1 MMRIGK
7 ILTLATA
14 MAIPLVASVPVASAA
29 TASYVTR
36 GQYVEQLLQ
45 AVGITPLSSTAQD
58 FSDVPPG
65 SPYFGYV
72 EAAYHAG
79 ITTGLVAPSGGRMG
93 VFGVSQDLNRAEAAA
108 FDLRAYDQGVASYV
122 QSAPAD
128 LTTVNDTA
136 FMMTAGMPQALRN
149 DVFAAVDIGLM
160 RGLAD
165 GTFGATQSL
174 TNAQTAHL
182 VAQIKALEATG
193 GPYNWRWIVAAN
205 SGLAETSSAN
215 AMNFLADA
223 VAGKPFSAVTNY
235 IDPSDAA
242 TLETAYAQIAKGAA
256 GYFNGGYDAG
266 TANAAIKIVG
276 GAFAAGVPISGGGW
290 HGSTSVFVEA
300 VSNSTGKPNSVSGN
314 SPYLRLLDA
323 VTTNSDGLVSQ
334 AGSQV
339 SAGANATVSN
349 GEPVAGVTMYLLG
362 GIPAVYSNSENAAA
376 VVGGLG
382 LAQTAGQ

>member
-93 VFGVSQDLNRAEAAA
+93 VFGLSQDLNRAEAAA
-108 FDLRAYDQGVASYV
+108 FDLRAYDSGVASYV

-136 FMMTAGMPQALRN
+136 FMMTAGVPQALRN

-165 GTFGATQSL
+165 GTFGATQDL

-182 VAQIKALEATG
+182 IAQLKALAATG

-205 SGLAETSSAN
+205 SNLAETSSAN

-223 VAGKPFSAVTNY
+223 VAGRPFSAVTNY

-242 TLETAYAQIAKGAA
+242 TLETEYGEIAKSAA
-256 GYFNGGYDAG
+256 GYFNGGTEG
-266 TANAAIKIVG
+266 TANATIKIVG
-276 GAFAAGVPISGGGW
+276 GGFVVGQPTSDGGW
-290 HGSTSVFVEA
+290 HGVAVIIVEA
-300 VSNSTGKPNSVSGN
+300 VSSATGKPNSVNGN
-314 SPYLRLLDA
+314 SPYIKLLAPLNTDA
-323 VTTNSDGLVSQ
+323 NGLVVQ
-334 AGSQV
+334 AYPPV
-339 SAGANATVSN
+339 SSSSISTVSP
-349 GEPVAGVTMYLLG
+349 GESVAGVTMYYLAG
-362 GIPAVYSNSENAAA
+362 PEDIYSNSENAAA

>member
-1 MMRIGK
+1 MVHIGK
-7 ILTLATA
+7 ILTLAA
-14 MAIPLVASVPVASAA
+14 AVAFPLVASAPVASAA
-29 TASYVTR
+29 TPAYVTR
-36 GQYVEQLLQ
+36 GQYVEELLT
-45 AVGITPLSSTAQD
+45 AVGVQPLDATAQN
-58 FSDVPPG
+58 FSDVPP
-65 SPYFGYV
+65 SSSYFGYI

-79 ITTGLVAPSGGRMG
+79 ITTGMTAPSNGKMG
-93 VFGVSQDLNRAEAAA
+93 VFGVNQFLNRAEAAA
-108 FDLRAYDQGVASYV
+108 FDLRAYDGGVASYV
-122 QSAPAD
+122 QSAPAN

-136 FMMTAGMPQALRN
+136 FMMTGGVPQALRN

-165 GTFGATQSL
+165 GTFGAAQDL
-174 TNAQTAHL
+174 TNAQTTHL
-182 VAQIKALEATG
+182 IAQLKALEATG
-193 GPYNWRWIVAAN
+193 GSYNWRWIVAAN
-205 SGLAETSSAN
+205 GGLAEKSSAN

-223 VAGKPFSAVTNY
+223 VAGRPFSAVTSY
-235 IDPSDAA
+235 IDPADAA
-242 TLETAYAQIAKGAA
+242 TLQTAYAQIAKGAA
-256 GYFNGGYDAG
+256 GYFNGGFDAG
-266 TANAAIKIVG
+266 TANGTIKIVG

-334 AGSQV
+334 ADTQV
-339 SAGANATVSN
+339 SAGANATISN

-362 GIPAVYSNSENAAA
+362 GIPAVYSNGEDAVA

-382 LAQTAGQ
+382 LAQVAGQ